1 MFNKCPTCGSLNV
14 RRSSVLPPEASAAP
28 RLRSPYRCRDCGTRF
43 WVISRRASYFV
54 GLLAIAGVVG
64 AVAWNVGSVPEDP
77 RRASARAVAPV
88 ESVAD
93 TIKRAE
99 RDDPV
104 AEYKLSH
111 LYATGNGVEGNKRNA
126 QRWLERAAEHGSTD
140 AQYEL
145 GNALRE
151 GSGVV
156 QDYEHAARWLE
167 LAAVNGH
174 PDAQYALGQMYH
186 AGVGVPADNAKAY
199 MWFNL
204 AAARDVP
211 GASVQRDALLR
222 SLTSAQVLEAQAEAR
237 RMSHVPA
244 KPSSPVP

>member
-1 MFNKCPTCGSLNV
+1 MFTKCPTCGSLNV
-14 RRSSVLPPEASAAP
+14 RRSSMRAPEASGAP
-28 RLRSPYRCRDCGTRF
+28 RFRSPYRCRDCGARF
-43 WVISRRASYFV
+43 WVISRRASYLV
-54 GLLAIAGVVG
+54 GLTAIAAVLG
-64 AVAWNVGSVPEDP
+64 AFVWNVGNVPEDP
-77 RRASARAVAPV
+77 RRASERAAAPV

-99 RDDPV
+99 RYDPV
-104 AEYKLSH
+104 AEYKLAH
-111 LYATGNGVEGNKRNA
+111 LYATGNGVEGNKRDA
-126 QRWLERAAEHGSTD
+126 RKWLERAAEHGSTD

-167 LAAVNGH
+167 LAAANGH

-186 AGVGVPADNAKAY
+186 AGIGVPADSAKAY

-222 SLTSAQVLEAQAEAR
+222 SLTPAQVLEAQAEAR
-237 RMSHVPA
+237 RLSREPA
-244 KPSSPVP
+244 KRAASAP

>member
-1 MFNKCPTCGSLNV
+1 MPDVRQPECSPVVSASPGSL
-14 RRSSVLPPEASAAP
+14 RSAQASFPLSLP
-28 RLRSPYRCRDCGTRF
+28 RLRHT
-43 WVISRRASYFV
+43 
-54 GLLAIAGVVG
+54 LLGDQPARQLLRG
-64 AVAWNVGSVPEDP
+64 P
-77 RRASARAVAPV
+77 ARAPAPV